1 MRKLKKAV
9 CLMLCCSGIFA
20 ATSCSTNGLP
30 RLDTSLEVSTY
41 SCPAKVRSHPMNAI
55 WTDERFNEL
64 FIGNRLP
71 DVELSEITSLPVYES
86 AEPLYEDLTVY
97 GFTSMDEINE
107 FFAPRPQ
114 ELEEKYKPAA
124 NKIAEYFGG
133 EITNTKVSCSRS
145 GIYAD
150 FEINGSSRFTVLE
163 SGSWQLTVHTRGMDY
178 SLDPAIEKAEED
190 FDEDIFEETEDVE
203 ELESAMQKIIEL
215 YNNPLPEDVEKPMAK
230 IIDDLKEIAP
240 ELFPDEYEYKSSG
253 QGERWYHL
261 FPNDPLRL
269 RYTNVD
275 MSEDKS
281 KLLSYNG
288 MVSGCWL
295 TIDDGSV
302 EISYSLKDDPTYMG
316 EYQTITPEEA
326 AKRLKLG
333 EDEKLAILYIYSE
346 TGDRTLIRPVY
357 TKYVKQSDFYD
368 RALAGGTYIDALK

>member
-1 MRKLKKAV
+1 MRIFKKAA
-9 CLMLCCSGIFA
+9 CLAACCLGIFA
-20 ATSCSTNGLP
+20 MTSCSSNGLP
-30 RLDTSLEVSTY
+30 RLDTSLEVRTY
-41 SCPAKVRSHPMNAI
+41 SSPAKVRSHPMNAI

-71 DVELSEITSLPVYES
+71 DVELSEITSLPVYEYL
-86 AEPLYEDLTVY
+86 ELLEDWRTY
-97 GFTSMDEINE
+97 GFTSMEEVKE
-107 FFAPRPQ
+107 FYAPRPQ
-114 ELEEKYKPAA
+114 ELEEKYEPTAK
-124 NKIAEYFGG
+124 KVAEYFGG
-133 EITNTKVSCSRS
+133 EITKTEFYYGKSYISVE
-145 GIYAD
+145 
-150 FEINGSSRFTVLE
+150 FELNKYSRFTVSE
-163 SGSWQLTVHTRGMDY
+163 DGSWWLTVTGGMDY

-203 ELESAMQKIIEL
+203 ELERAMQRIIEL
-215 YNNPLPEDVEKPMAK
+215 YSNPLSEDVEKPMVK

-261 FPNDPLRL
+261 FPNDPLWL
-269 RYTNVD
+269 RYTEAD

-288 MVSGCWL
+288 MVSGCRL
-295 TIDDGSV
+295 SIDYGSV
-302 EISYSLKDDPTYMG
+302 EISYSPKDDPTYMG

-346 TGDRTLIRPVY
+346 TGDQTLIRPVY

-368 RALAGGTYIDALK
+368 RVLAGGTYIDALK